1 MYTDEEMSVAKQI
14 TRFREERGYSV
25 NKLANLAGIS
35 QSYLREVE
43 LGNRN
48 PTVEVLSYICDALK
62 ISLAD
67 FFIAYCG
74 QDTSV
79 DSLMRE
85 IYRLSPHERELLE
98 KFLHS
103 ILFTRKQINR
113 LD

>member
-1 MYTDEEMSVAKQI
+1 MNTEEEMSIAKQI

-43 LGNRN
+43 LGHKN
-48 PTVEVLSYICDALK
+48 PTVEVLSYICGALK

-67 FFIAYCG
+67 FFNAYCG
-74 QDTSV
+74 RELSNDP
-79 DSLMRE
+79 LMRE
-85 IYRLSPHERELLE
+85 IYRLSPHERELLG

-103 ILFTRKQINR
+103 VLSTKK
-113 LD
+113 

>member
-1 MYTDEEMSVAKQI
+1 MYTEDEMTVAKQI

-43 LGNRN
+43 LGNKN

-74 QDTSV
+74 QDASV

-85 IYRLSPHERELLE
+85 IYRLSDYERGLLE

-103 ILFTRKQINR
+103 ILFTRKQINQ